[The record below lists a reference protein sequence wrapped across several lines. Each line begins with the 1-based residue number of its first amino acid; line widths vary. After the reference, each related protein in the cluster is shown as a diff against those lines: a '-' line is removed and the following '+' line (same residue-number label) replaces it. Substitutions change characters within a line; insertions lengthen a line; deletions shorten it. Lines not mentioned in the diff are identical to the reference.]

1 MALTQ
6 YYYSPS
12 TKGIYSA
19 EVHGTGIPT
28 DRVAITLAQYAQVAA
43 GTHSVT
49 VVGTVASTV
58 SITPQTAGTVNTGI
72 GLATPTSKLH
82 LFVDGNVGASNPAIS
97 PLSIS
102 TGLGTAEK
110 ILIRN
115 DIITSGSNN
124 WYRLSLPQSY
134 ATDPVTNGGTVTV
147 SVTWHPLHASNSFCQ
162 EYKLTYGTQYTPNA
176 SPGYLSITSVQPVY
190 FGKAKQTYSGYP
202 TSPNVDFEYDA
213 SGGYL
218 YFNISGANASYNRE
232 KSIKVVVNG
241 KTVSEPQ
248 LIQTTTPTGTN
259 KLSKIS
265 EIPGGRYSTSIFKE
279 IPVSNPSYLYQYLKL
294 FRHHTGI
301 NGADTGGATTHF
313 AGTISAIRSNDLGV
327 TTSSY
332 ISVSR
337 TYHGYFL
344 FSQTCNHGKPYE
356 LRNITDETG
365 EIWLCLRCP
374 QSNPGVHLFTVNGSF
389 TDFANDHTQYN
400 QLPFEAMIGGAGTA
414 TTFGADISTPI
425 TEGTALNNVVYSS
438 VQTDA
443 PAIFKR
449 DVYAN
454 ENLILNGT
462 GNIKCSTTKQGMIGV
477 YDPQKT
483 QAIWAM
489 GAAYTLG
496 TDPSSTAYGNHYGLA
511 WSYNPDYNGVPGN
524 NPQSKAGLSHQLLI
538 QLGGVTQ
545 TAIGRGIWT
554 IGTVTAPIANI
565 TTVNITTANV
575 DTLNINPAGT
585 GIYLPAS
592 GNAQQIQFT
601 SGGSPTLPNS
611 LQSPG
616 VAALPYSIY
625 REGGTWDTP
634 YPDLVISYH
643 TGIKLIAHQNYG
655 GTRFYSSHVAGLQ
668 TDTNILLSVGNG
680 DNHVRVGPSSNLIV
694 PTSLTLGTSFAW
706 DGQWPQ
712 CVMTHY
718 ADYTLYQP
726 NYQITDAQLQTAY
739 SQGGRIAVLD
749 TTITPRRA
757 SSKINVRVSLSC
769 EHGTADGVMRLYR
782 RVVST
787 GVITEIGAHNWA
799 GMPANTTAIPYGG
812 NRTQY
817 YGHKSMV
824 YDANNATTLDTQ
836 AIDFLDTP
844 NTTVPIMYFIVF
856 YTANNTHPIAINRT
870 YNDRS
875 NYYNSWNYE
884 YGTSQMILQE
894 FFA

>member
-1 MALTQ
+1 MAITQ

-19 EVHGTGIPT
+19 EVHGSYPT

-49 VVGTVASTV
+49 VSGTTATTV
-58 SITPQTAGTVNTGI
+58 SITPQAAGTVNTGI

-102 TGLGTAEK
+102 TGTVNAEK

-115 DIITSGSNN
+115 DVITSGSNN

-134 ATDPVTNGGTVTV
+134 AATDPQTNGGTVTV
-147 SVTWHPLHASNSFCQ
+147 SVTWHPIHASNSFCQ
-162 EYKLTYGTQYTPNA
+162 EYKLTYGTQYTLG
-176 SPGYLSITSVQPVY
+176 PGFLSITSVQPVY

-213 SGGYL
+213 TGGYL
-218 YFNISGANASYNRE
+218 YFNISGAHASYNTN

-248 LIQTTTPTGTN
+248 LIQTTAPTGTN

-265 EIPGGRYSTSIFKE
+265 EIPGGQYSTSIFKE
-279 IPVSNPSYLYQYLKL
+279 IRVSNPSYLYQYLKL

-301 NGADTGGATTHF
+301 NGADTTGVTTHF

-337 TYHGYFL
+337 TYQGYFF
-344 FSQTCNHGKPYE
+344 FSQTCNHGRPYE
-356 LRNITDETG
+356 LRNIQDETG
-365 EIWLCLRCP
+365 QTWLCLRCP

-389 TDFANDHTQYN
+389 TDFAKEEHTQYN

-425 TEGTALNNVVYSS
+425 TEGTALNNVYYSS

-496 TDPSSTAYGNHYGLA
+496 TNTASDNYGNTASGYGHYGLA
-511 WSYNPDYNGVPGN
+511 WSYDPDYGGATPIIGN

-538 QLGGVTQ
+538 QHNGTTK
-545 TAIGRGIWT
+545 TAIGIGIWT
-554 IGTVTAPIANI
+554 SGTVTAPTANI
-565 TTVNITTANV
+565 TTATITTANV
-575 DTLNINPAGT
+575 DTLNINATGT
-585 GIYLPAS
+585 GIVLPPYGA
-592 GNAQQIQFT
+592 AQQIQFGG
-601 SGGSPTLPNS
+601 GGSPTLPNS
-611 LQSPG
+611 ALGQE
-616 VAALPYSIY
+616 ALPYSIY
-625 REGGTWDTP
+625 REGGTWEP
-634 YPDLVISYH
+634 PPHPDLVISYH
-643 TGIKLIAHQNYG
+643 TGIKLIAHVGYG
-655 GTRFYSSHVAGLQ
+655 GTRFYSHYLGGYQ
-668 TDTNILLSVGNG
+668 TDAHILLSVGNG
-680 DNHVRVGPSSNLIV
+680 DNHVRVGSPTNTTSDLIAYGKV
-694 PTSLTLGTSFAW
+694 TATSFVGNGITPIGGIIMWSGTIANIPSGW
-706 DGQWPQ
+706 AFCNGSNGTPDLRDRFIISANSDSTGAKTNVTCALTQSGGSKDA
-712 CVMTHY
+712 VAVSHTH
-718 ADYTLYQP
+718 A
-726 NYQITDAQLQTAY
+726 ITDPGHSHTYNYRVQLANQSGSSTPCWA
-739 SQGGRIAVLD
+739 RD
-749 TTITPRRA
+749 TTATTT
-757 SSKINVRVSLSC
+757 S
-769 EHGTADGVMRLYR
+769 
-782 RVVST
+782 
-787 GVITEIGAHNWA
+787 
-799 GMPANTTAIPYGG
+799 NTTGISINSNGVDGTNKNLPPYYALAYIM
-812 NRTQY
+812 RT
-817 YGHKSMV
+817 
-824 YDANNATTLDTQ
+824 A
-836 AIDFLDTP
+836 
-844 NTTVPIMYFIVF
+844 
-856 YTANNTHPIAINRT
+856 
-870 YNDRS
+870 
-875 NYYNSWNYE
+875 
-884 YGTSQMILQE
+884 
-894 FFA
+894 